1 MASQRE
7 PGRNRPASGRTD
19 AGHGSAAPLAESPP
33 GTDRTGRPM
42 ARVRIE
48 DVAAEAGVSMKTVS
62 RVLNEEPNV
71 SEATRERVRAVVE
84 RLQYRPH
91 PSARVLAG
99 RKSYLVAMLYDN
111 PSSNYLMEVELGV
124 LDACQAQHYNL
135 MLAPLVYDAK
145 DIVSKVESLV
155 LQSRLDGVVLTP
167 PITDDAALLA
177 RLDELDIPW
186 SSISPTEA
194 NRRIGVVVD
203 ERSAVAEMIAHL
215 VSLGHRRIAHI
226 RGHAAHGASAWRY
239 AGYRDGLAQAGIA
252 PDDALEMQGGF
263 SYESGFE
270 ATSRLLDLPDPP
282 TAIFAANDDMAAGAI
297 GAVCERGLSVPADVS
312 VCGFDDTPIAR
323 HIYPSLTT
331 VRQPTREMGRLAG
344 LELLKAI
351 RNRGEG
357 GMVTV
362 PYTLQ
367 LRRSTGPV
375 RTTAPAKGA
384 RRTPRR

>member
-1 MASQRE
+1 MLAAKHKQGDTGNSMRVGDSTR
-7 PGRNRPASGRTD
+7 PGAPD
-19 AGHGSAAPLAESPP
+19 PVHGLAESAGFAT
-33 GTDRTGRPM
+33 GTGKPM

-48 DVAAEAGVSMKTVS
+48 DVAAQAGVSMKTVS
-62 RVLNEEPNV
+62 RVLNDEPNV
-71 SEATRERVRAVVE
+71 SEATRERVREVVE

-111 PSSNYLMEVELGV
+111 PSGNYLMEVEQGV

-135 MLAPLVYDAK
+135 MLAPLAYDAK
-145 DIVSKVESLV
+145 DIVSKAESLV

-177 RLDELDIPW
+177 RLDELGIPW
-186 SSISPTEA
+186 ASISPTER

-203 ERSAVAEMIAHL
+203 ESSAVVEMIGHL
-215 VSLGHRRIAHI
+215 AALGHRRIAHI
-226 RGHAAHGASAWRY
+226 KGHPAHGASRWRL
-239 AGYRDGLAQAGIA
+239 AGYREGMERAGLALDEALIA
-252 PDDALEMQGGF
+252 DGEF
-263 SYESGFE
+263 SYDSGFD
-270 ATSRLLDLPDPP
+270 ATNRLLDLADPP

-297 GAVCERGLSVPADVS
+297 GAICERGLSVPRDIS

-344 LELLKAI
+344 VELLKAI
-351 RNRGEG
+351 RDRSQG
-357 GMVTV
+357 GIVTV
-362 PYTLQ
+362 PYALQ
-367 LRRSTGPV
+367 LRRSTGP
-375 RTTAPAKGA
+375 
-384 RRTPRR
+384 RRG